1 MDITIP
7 LWLTLGLAGGLG
19 QLLRILLGLKKAID
33 ADQPIHLQRTFW
45 SAVYGFVWGIVIGF
59 FAPDWRIA
67 FTTGLAATD
76 LTESLIKV
84 AQGSKKKEEAKL
96 PT

>member
-19 QLLRILLGLKKAID
+19 QLLRILLGLKKAVD
-33 ADQPIHLQRTFW
+33 EDQKINLQRTFW
-45 SAVYGFVWGIVIGF
+45 SAVYAFFWGIVVGF

-67 FTTGLAATD
+67 FTSGLAATD
-76 LTESLIKV
+76 LTESLIKI
-84 AQGSKKKEEAKL
+84 AQGSKKTVEPAK
-96 PT
+96 PQ